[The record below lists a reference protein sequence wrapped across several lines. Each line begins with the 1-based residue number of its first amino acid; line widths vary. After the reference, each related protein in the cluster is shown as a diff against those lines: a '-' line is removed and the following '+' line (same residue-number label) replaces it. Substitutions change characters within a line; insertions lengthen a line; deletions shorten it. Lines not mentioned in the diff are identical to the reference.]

1 MSVDVDDAIGVA
13 FQSLAAGEW
22 ATARTC
28 FNAVLEVADVP
39 QAWLGLATASYWLG
53 DLRGVIES
61 SERAYAASCHGA
73 DPALAAAAAMSL
85 VGYQRQFMG
94 NMAAARGWLAR
105 ATRIVKAEAPQLRG
119 ELLGATSFV
128 TEDPVVCERLAREAV
143 AIGRADRNSDLE
155 LLAMT
160 ALGGALV
167 QQGRLEE
174 GTALLDEALAA
185 AIGGECSDPLV
196 VAHAGCMTI
205 LVCAHYF
212 DIERATRWVRAMDR
226 FIARYGCPFLH
237 AECRANYGRVLFEN
251 GDWAAAETFL
261 AQAISLSN
269 AVIPASHA
277 LAAGTLA
284 ELRLAQGRIEE
295 AAELLAGLE
304 GRDETVVA
312 FGMLHLARGEA
323 ASAAALLRRRLDEVG
338 SDRLDLAI
346 VVELLGRAEIRLGA
360 GADAVNRAH
369 RLVALGVT
377 HDCHQIIAHG
387 ERLLGEA
394 LEVTDSAAARAHLEV
409 AFAAFTRSEIPY
421 RSAQVGLALARVL
434 REVDPAAAA
443 AAGSAALTVFED
455 LGAGPDADAAA
466 ALLRSLGVRAA
477 RTGPRNIGRLTKR
490 EREVLDLLGVGLSN
504 PEIAGRLFLSR
515 KTVEHHVARILSK
528 LGLRGRAEA
537 AALVSRV
544 NATGT
549 AIT

>member
-1 MSVDVDDAIGVA
+1 MSADVDGAIGVA
-13 FQSLAAGEW
+13 FQALASGEW
-22 ATARTC
+22 ATARTR
-28 FNAVLEVADVP
+28 FNAVLAVAEVP

-53 DLRGVIES
+53 DLRGVISS
-61 SERAYAASCHGA
+61 SERAYAASCRGV
-73 DPALAAAAAMSL
+73 DPVVAAAAAMSL

-105 ATRIVKAEAPQLRG
+105 AARIVNTEVPQLRG

-155 LLAMT
+155 LLAMI

-174 GTALLDEALAA
+174 GVALIDEAMAA
-185 AIGGECSDPLV
+185 AIGGESSDPLI
-196 VAHAGCMTI
+196 VAHASCMTM

-212 DIERATRWVRAMDR
+212 DIERATQWVRAMDG
-226 FIARYGCPFLH
+226 FIARYGCPFLN
-237 AECRANYGRVLFEN
+237 AECRTNYGRVLFEN
-251 GDWAAAETFL
+251 GDWAAAETNL
-261 AQAISLSN
+261 RQAISLSEGL
-269 AVIPASHA
+269 IPASHA

-284 ELRLAQGRIEE
+284 ELRIAQGRIEE
-295 AAELLAGLE
+295 AALLVTGLE

-312 FGMLHLARGEA
+312 VGMLHLARGEA

-338 SDRLDLAI
+338 TDRLDLAV
-346 VVELLGRAEIRLGA
+346 VVELLGEAEIRLGS
-360 GADAVNRAH
+360 GVDAVDRAR
-369 RLVALGVT
+369 RLVALGEA
-377 HDCHQIIAHG
+377 HACHQIVAHG

-394 LEVTDSAAARAHLEV
+394 LAATDSAAARAHLEV
-409 AFAAFTRSEIPY
+409 ALAAFARSEIPY
-421 RSAQVGLALARVL
+421 RSAQAGLALARVL
-434 REVDPAAAA
+434 RDADPTAAA
-443 AAGSAALTVFED
+443 AAGRAALTVFED

-466 ALLRSLGVRAA
+466 ALLRSLGVRVA

-490 EREVLDLLGVGLSN
+490 EQEVLGLLGVGLSN
-504 PEIAGRLFLSR
+504 PEIAVRLFVSR
-515 KTVEHHVARILSK
+515 KTVEHHVARVLSK

-537 AALVSRV
+537 AALVSRM
-544 NATGT
+544 NTAGT